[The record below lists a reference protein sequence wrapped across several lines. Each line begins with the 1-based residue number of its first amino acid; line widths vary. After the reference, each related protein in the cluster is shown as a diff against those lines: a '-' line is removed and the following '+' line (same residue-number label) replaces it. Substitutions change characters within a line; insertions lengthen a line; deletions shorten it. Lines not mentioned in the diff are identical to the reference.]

1 MTKILIYTTKVTK
14 NIDSTMTRIEKYG
27 IFCRSWEGGWS
38 NHPNDKGGATMRGV
52 TYTTFC
58 AFRKAKG
65 LPKPSLLDLKNISD
79 KEWDAVLRWHTWDKL
94 RLDEIRSEWVAFLI
108 ADCCWMSGAGYI
120 KRIQKLCGL
129 KDDGIVGPVT
139 LNKLNGLDQQSLF
152 NTLWNQRRAFYMG
165 IGKGTNSVFLKG
177 WLRRLDCVRYG
188 HLLCNGGKYLQ

>member
-1 MTKILIYTTKVTK
+1 
-14 NIDSTMTRIEKYG
+14 MTRIEKYG

-58 AFRKAKG
+58 NFRKAKG

-94 RLDEIRSEWVAFLI
+94 RLDELKSEWVAFLI
-108 ADCCWMSGAGYI
+108 ADCCWMSGAGYV
-120 KRIQKLCGL
+120 KRIQSLFGL
-129 KDDGIVGPVT
+129 KADGIVGEKT
-139 LNKLNGLDQQSLF
+139 LAKLNGLDQQALF
-152 NTLWNQRRAFYMG
+152 NTLWNQRKTFYQG

-177 WLRRLDCVRYG
+177 WLRRLECVKYG
-188 HLLCNGGKYLQ
+188 YLLCNGGKYIK

>member
-1 MTKILIYTTKVTK
+1 
-14 NIDSTMTRIEKYG
+14 
-27 IFCRSWEGGWS
+27 
-38 NHPNDKGGATMRGV
+38 MRGV
-52 TYTTFC
+52 TYATFSK
-58 AFRKAKG
+58 FRAAKG

-79 KEWDAVLRWHTWDKL
+79 KEWNSILRWHTWDKL

-129 KDDGIVGPVT
+129 KDDGIVGPKT
-139 LNKLNGLDQQSLF
+139 LNKLNGFDQQSLF
-152 NTLWNQRRAFYMG
+152 NALWNQRRAFYMG

-177 WLRRLDCVRYG
+177 WLRRLVCVEYG